1 MSFQADHHDT
11 RSWLPSRE
19 ARGGEKL
26 HWNVQCT
33 LVCSEGFIKHLNN
46 WWRCAHMSS
55 FELIMEAGS
64 AEGQDTP
71 HNTQCNGSKANGIL
85 IMWPNQPG
93 KRLFPTLALR
103 CTQDS
108 AGFGR
113 KWRVRCRGVS
123 LNYDRRKRI
132 NWLIELYKGRDR
144 NNTRML

>member
-11 RSWLPSRE
+11 RSLLPSRE
-19 ARGGEKL
+19 ARGRKSCIGMCSAHSCALKGSSNTWIIDEGVHTWAHSSSLWKL
-26 HWNVQCT
+26 GRPRGKT
-33 LVCSEGFIKHLNN
+33 LLHY
-46 WWRCAHMSS
+46 
-55 FELIMEAGS
+55 
-64 AEGQDTP
+64 
-71 HNTQCNGSKANGIL
+71 TQCNGSKANGIL

-93 KRLFPTLALR
+93 KRLFPTLALG

-144 NNTRML
+144 NNTSML